1 MEQQYRLVPY
11 QPTDEMRDAGN
22 LNIRNRGALF
32 ATWKNMWLAAPDVAV
47 PFQATMMPIDSA
59 PTDGTEILVFGEYQG
74 ELTGKAG
81 AGSFGVAKW
90 SDRPT
95 PFEGYDWQAA
105 GDGHIV
111 GWYKA
116 THWLPTPERPI

>member
-1 MEQQYRLVPY
+1 MQQQYKLVPY

-32 ATWKNMWLAAPDVAV
+32 AAWKHMWLAAPEVDTQ
-47 PFQATMMPIDSA
+47 PSMFPIDSA

-74 ELTGKAG
+74 ELSGKAG
-81 AGSFGVAKW
+81 VDSFGVAKW

-95 PFEGYDWQAA
+95 PFESYNWQAA
-105 GDGHIV
+105 GGDHIV

-116 THWLPTPERPI
+116 THWLPTPARPV